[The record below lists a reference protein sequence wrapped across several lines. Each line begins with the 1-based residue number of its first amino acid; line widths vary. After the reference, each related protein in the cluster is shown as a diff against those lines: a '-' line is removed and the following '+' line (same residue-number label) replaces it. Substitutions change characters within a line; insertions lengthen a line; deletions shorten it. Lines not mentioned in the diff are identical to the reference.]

1 MPGCRAVAASQPKKP
16 YPTESVRSQKLGNPH
31 YRRKKQLKNEMT
43 FRLQFFRLI
52 AADAYAPCALSGTV
66 HGINKGKRFSCFTLR
81 DDAPFVRKEQ
91 RFRLLT

>member
-1 MPGCRAVAASQPKKP
+1 MPGCRAVAASQPNKP

-66 HGINKGKRFSCFTLR
+66 HGISKGKLYF
-81 DDAPFVRKEQ
+81 KW
-91 RFRLLT
+91 